1 MGDDIRDLVYRVDQL
16 EDFSRASISEITN
29 SLNCYSTK
37 SGQDYKFGKLL
48 ALTRDLVEVV
58 KGFFDE
64 SVVPEEITKI
74 EQELEVL
81 QHG

>member
-16 EDFSRASISEITN
+16 ENFSRASISEITSSIN
-29 SLNCYSTK
+29 SYSTR
-37 SGQDYKFGKLL
+37 SEQDYKFGKLL

-64 SVVPEEITKI
+64 SVIPEEITKI
-74 EQELEVL
+74 GQELEVL
-81 QHG
+81 QHE